1 LKVELQLNKRFQ
13 IVICNKIENGRL
25 GLGFSRIRIQRMK
38 GKLWQ
43 HPQLWW
49 GVNVHWGYDAKTKVA
64 INNCI
69 TIKPLSV
76 VDVWG
81 CHQRS
86 LELQ

>member
-1 LKVELQLNKRFQ
+1 
-13 IVICNKIENGRL
+13 
-25 GLGFSRIRIQRMK
+25 MK

-49 GVNVHWGYDAKTKVA
+49 DVNIHWGYDAKTKVA

-69 TIKPLSV
+69 TIKPQCV

-86 LELQ
+86 LEFQ